1 MELSENV
8 RPALFGIEN
17 DFYDSD
23 DEIEQVSYQV
33 SPPSTPKRVLT
44 PLNAAFNE
52 SPPHKSNFLTLLAKH
67 RMERPDVPSDD
78 EGSEPDLEK
87 VPAVPYALLGAKF
100 VDFIGR
106 QIDED
111 EFGEWRTVPDLEG
124 KIQVSSKGYVRR
136 VDAGRVQPAVLPKP
150 GTLGYRCIGVGGKM
164 HKVSRLVCTAFH
176 GPCPPAFTCLH
187 ISKGVDMISA
197 RADDR
202 AENLRWASRA
212 DLVNCRRKCK
222 RQRTGKPIMVRHISW
237 DDTTPSLRFATATEA
252 DDVLKVKG
260 LRHAANPA
268 KTVLVNRVWRASWV
282 EPDECQED
290 LPATD
295 TEPAEVWVDVME
307 TLRVSNRGRAQA
319 LQNQHRW
326 GRIFVPKC
334 SEGEQYPT
342 VGRHQYFHH
351 VLWRAFGNVV
361 PDGYIIDHLDGERE
375 NNKLSNLRAMSWVE
389 HNAGLGRKRKRF
401 LV

>member
-1 MELSENV
+1 MEQQENV
-8 RPALFGIEN
+8 RSALFGIEN
-17 DFYDSD
+17 EFCDSD
-23 DEIEQVSYQV
+23 DELEPANIQA

-44 PLNAAFNE
+44 PLNADIKE
-52 SPPHKSNFLTLLAKH
+52 SPPHKSNFLQMLAEH

-78 EGSEPDLEK
+78 EQSDSGNEEPSLDFD
-87 VPAVPYALLGAKF
+87 PAFNPGDYELVGQR
-100 VDFIGR
+100 VG
-106 QIDED
+106 ED
-111 EFGEWRTVPDLEG
+111 EFGEWRTVPGLVD
-124 KIQVSSKGYVRR
+124 KIQVSNKGYVRR
-136 VDAGRVQPAVLPKP
+136 VDAGRAQPAVLPKP

-176 GPCPPAFTCLH
+176 GPCPPGFTCLH
-187 ISKGVDMISA
+187 ISKGIDMISA

-212 DLVNCRRKCK
+212 DLVSSRRKCK
-222 RQRTGKPIMVRHISW
+222 RQRTGKAILVRHISW
-237 DDTTPSLRFATATEA
+237 DNNTPSLRFSTATEA
-252 DDVLKVKG
+252 DEVLKVKG

-268 KTVLVNRVWRASWV
+268 KTILVNRVWRASWV
-282 EPDECQED
+282 EPEESQED
-290 LPATD
+290 LPATE
-295 TEPAEVWVDVME
+295 TEPAEVWVDVMD

-351 VLWRAFGNVV
+351 VLWRAFGNAV
-361 PDGYIIDHLDGERE
+361 PEGHIVDHLDGNRE
-375 NNKLSNLRAMSWVE
+375 NNTLSNLRAMSWVE
-389 HNAGLGRKRKRF
+389 HNAGLGKKRKRF